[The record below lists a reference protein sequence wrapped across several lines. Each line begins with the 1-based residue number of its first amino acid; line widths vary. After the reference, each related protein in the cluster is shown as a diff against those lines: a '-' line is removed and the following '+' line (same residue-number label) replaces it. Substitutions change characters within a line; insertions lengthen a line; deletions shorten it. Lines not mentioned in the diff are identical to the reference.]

1 MYKGAVGGSTKLFA
15 NALVVSFVT
24 SPAALIVKVALD
36 VEDLSRLVADIAPPN
51 RVFHQGSTHREKI
64 SGDRVWTSALD
75 PFAEVALRSIQRQPN
90 SLRDRSA
97 RNRHARAYRR
107 GSDAAT
113 RLTHVASMPEGI
125 PAGLRPHR

>member
-36 VEDLSRLVADIAPPN
+36 VEDLSRLVADMSSPSLRSSRPQIGYST
-51 RVFHQGSTHREKI
+51 RVAHREKF

-75 PFAEVALRSIQRQPN
+75 PFSNLALRSIQRQPN
-90 SLRDRSA
+90 SFRDRSA
-97 RNRHARAYRR
+97 RNYHARAYRR

-113 RLTHVASMPEGI
+113 RLTHVAGV
-125 PAGLRPHR
+125 